1 MSFSGYE
8 VLTEIQNILGEDENK
23 PRQEGMLVDASNRFF
38 TLIPTVHPVV
48 ISDSEILK
56 SKVLISNLSFYL
68 NIKVICEVCFEF
80 LASCLKGEIFR
91 CIKSPKFY

>member
-1 MSFSGYE
+1 MDPGDVVPLITSVSFSGYE

-48 ISDSEILK
+48 ISDSETLK
-56 SKVLISNLSFYL
+56 SKVLIFDLSFYL
-68 NIKVICEVCFEF
+68 NIRVICKVSVSNSRRV
-80 LASCLKGEIFR
+80 A
-91 CIKSPKFY
+91 